1 MRSSTTRPRSR
12 PVAALASLAGALL
25 LGAAVGG
32 CDSPACVFSAEGCTT
47 DSTPT
52 GALGSAPAALPS
64 VGAWIRPT
72 APQLRQVSP
81 ESGTVDPRTPIVLR
95 FDESLSEDTLSGA
108 FQLRT
113 VDLGAGAIPLPTQ
126 TVLVGDGRLVVLVP
140 SSPMP
145 LATSMEVVLTTNA
158 EVTDLT
164 GQRITTT
171 TGSVLTTFVTAT
183 EQSDEPSV
191 VATYPPDGL
200 FDQSEVGEVVVVFD
214 RDMDAATV
222 DDGSFVVTVDGAD
235 PVFDP
240 APSPA
245 SGLQIFGVSQPI
257 PRVFVWRAVD
267 GAGVP
272 QPLGREVEV
281 DVELSPV
288 GDEITDADGNALAN
302 TAFGYRTASVLAPG
316 AIRITSAPND
326 GIGIDNLTPG
336 SGNELLMEVDVDG
349 AEAGDRLDLYVFGA
363 DPNAPSELI
372 ALRRTFDFVDAG
384 PVAIAELLRDGLEL
398 TSSTSPLV
406 PRLADGS
413 ITFAAS
419 FTSGPI
425 TTPVTLFDA
434 DATLSGDQGATL
446 DTTPPTF
453 VLFDRTPSVTAYRYD
468 AGDVVFEGV
477 ASEALRGV
485 EISTS
490 LGTSAAGALAFSN
503 GTRFASEPLELG
515 VVPPAS
521 APLPYS
527 VVGFDRVGNRTQTPV
542 TGALTQRGFV
552 ADTPFV
558 AGSGSIQVEVFDAR
572 TLEPLEGAVVLSHAV
587 PTGGGTPVFLQAV
600 STDAS
605 GAGAV
610 LGHDVGDDG
619 TILTAVLDGYDL
631 TSLHLFGSARV
642 SIPLEPSGFEGATLN
657 GSLSSTTPNVQS
669 SLSIGELV
677 YLDGR
682 AGGGLATPIEGGIC
696 TTTPFGTP
704 TTTCPFGPV
713 TIGARR
719 SGSVAAFNGLFDVDE
734 AQFLALTFLSTY
746 QLAFPVGPVPS
757 GSTQVVPFT
766 VDQLLADPAVP
777 AGQGAIDIGTLTF
790 DASGATGLDTASL
803 DDDDAL
809 RGPVRVWVEGDLGGS
824 AAPIPAGL
832 GVSYDAGADAWT
844 LRGALVGSL
853 ISWLSPAFDPTE
865 RLSVVAELRDTNGA
879 FVRRR
884 ATLAEIALGGTSL
897 VAPPVPTITSPTP
910 GTDVGAG
917 AFTVE
922 VSNALVDGAL
932 GGGTLGS
939 GLYRL
944 RLVDAAGRGWNHWRP
959 DTADG
964 DGDVPFFVPDP
975 GDAGAVGL
983 GSGSL
988 TARAAAFAIE
998 GFDPLGFFFTDLVTE
1013 PVTRAG
1019 GPAVVLSI
1027 P

>member
-1 MRSSTTRPRSR
+1 MRSSTTRPRPR
-12 PVAALASLAGALL
+12 PAAALAPLLGALL
-25 LGAAVGG
+25 LGAASSG

-64 VGAWIRPT
+64 AGSWIVPT
-72 APQLRQVSP
+72 APELREALPSG
-81 ESGTVDPRTPIVLR
+81 GTVDPRTPVVLR
-95 FDESLSEDTLSGA
+95 FTESLSEDSLAGA

-113 VDLGAGAIPLPTQ
+113 FDTGAGSIPLPTQ

-140 SSPMP
+140 NATMP
-145 LATSMEVVLTTNA
+145 LGTAMEVILTADAN
-158 EVTDLT
+158 VTDLT
-164 GQRITTT
+164 GQRITTVG
-171 TGSVLTTFVTAT
+171 GSVLASFTTANA
-183 EQSDEPSV
+183 QSDVPSI
-191 VATYPPDGL
+191 VATYPPDGA
-200 FDQSEVGEVVVVFD
+200 FDQSELGEVVVVFD
-214 RDMDAATV
+214 RDMDEGTV
-222 DDGSFVVTVDGAD
+222 DDASFVVTVDGAD

-240 APSPA
+240 APTTA
-245 SGLQIFGVSQPI
+245 SGIELFGISQPI
-257 PRVFVWRAVD
+257 PSVYVWRAVD

-281 DVELSPV
+281 AVELSPV
-288 GDEITDADGNALAN
+288 GEEITDLDGNAFAN
-302 TAFGYRTASVLAPG
+302 TTFDHRTASVLGPSP
-316 AIRITSAPND
+316 IRITSTPGD

-363 DPNAPSELI
+363 DPNSPADLI

-398 TSSTSPLV
+398 TSSTAPLV
-406 PRLADGS
+406 PRLADG
-413 ITFAAS
+413 TLAFAAA

-425 TTPVTLFDA
+425 TTPVALFDA
-434 DATLSGDQGATL
+434 DAATPGAQGATL
-446 DTTPPTF
+446 DTTAPTF
-453 VLFDRTPSVTAYRYD
+453 VLFDRTPTVTAYPFD

-477 ASEALRGV
+477 ASEALRGIEV
-485 EISTS
+485 STA
-490 LGTSAAGALAFSN
+490 LATHPVGAQAFSN

-527 VVGFDRVGNRTQTPV
+527 VVGFDRVGNRTEVPV
-542 TGALTQRGFV
+542 TGSLTLRGFV
-552 ADTPFV
+552 SDTPFV
-558 AGSGSIQVEVFDAR
+558 PGGGTIAVEVFDAH

-587 PTGGGTPVFLQAV
+587 PTGGGAPTFQQAV
-600 STDAS
+600 STGAD

-610 LGHDVGDDG
+610 LGHGAGDAG

-642 SIPLEPSGFEGATLN
+642 SIPLVPTGADDATLN
-657 GSLSSTTPNVQS
+657 GSLASTTPNVQS
-669 SLSIGELV
+669 ALAIGELV

-682 AGGGLATPIEGGIC
+682 ADGGLAAPIEGGVC

-713 TIGARR
+713 SVAARR
-719 SGSVAAFNGLFDVDE
+719 SGSVAAFNGIFDVDQ
-734 AQFLALTFLSTY
+734 AQFFALTFLTNY
-746 QLAFPVGPVPS
+746 QLAFPVGPVAG
-757 GSTQVVPFT
+757 GSTQVIPFT

-777 AGQGAIDIGTLTF
+777 AGQGALDVGTLTF
-790 DASGATGLDTASL
+790 DATGATGLDTGSL
-803 DDDDAL
+803 DDDAAL

-832 GVSYDAGADAWT
+832 GVSYDAGVDTWT

-853 ISWLSPAFDPTE
+853 VTGLATAFDPTQ
-865 RLSVVAELRDTNGA
+865 RLAVVGELRDTAGA

-884 ATLAEIALGGTSL
+884 ATLADIALGGTTL
-897 VAPPVPTITSPTP
+897 VAPAAPAITAPTA
-910 GTDVGAG
+910 GTDVGSG

-922 VSNALVDGAL
+922 VANTLVDGAF
-932 GGGTLGS
+932 GGTLGS
-939 GLYRL
+939 GLYHL
-944 RLVDAAGRGWNHWRP
+944 RLEDAAGRGWNHWRP
-959 DTADG
+959 DTADT
-964 DGDVPFFVPDP
+964 DGDVVFAVPDP
-975 GDAGAVGL
+975 ADAGATGL
-983 GSGSL
+983 GSGAL
-988 TARAAAFAIE
+988 TARAQAVAIE
-998 GFDPLGFFFTDLVTE
+998 GFDPLGFYFTDVVTE
-1013 PVTRAG
+1013 PVTHAG
-1019 GPAVVLSI
+1019 GAPVVLSI